1 MKIDEYKAKIDGLLT
16 NPDTALAGIGE
27 VYDALS
33 EDLTTRDSL
42 AEENETLKKTV
53 QELRET
59 NIRLY
64 MAQGGD
70 NTEDDSSDDE
80 VVDED
85 VKAVDEFF
93 EELFEEDKED

>member
-42 AEENETLKKTV
+42 AEENEALKKTV

-64 MAQGGD
+64 MQSGSADQA
-70 NTEDDSSDDE
+70 ESIDDDVE
-80 VVDED
+80 DED
-85 VKAVDEFF
+85 EKAVDEFF
-93 EELFEEDKED
+93 EGLFDEKED